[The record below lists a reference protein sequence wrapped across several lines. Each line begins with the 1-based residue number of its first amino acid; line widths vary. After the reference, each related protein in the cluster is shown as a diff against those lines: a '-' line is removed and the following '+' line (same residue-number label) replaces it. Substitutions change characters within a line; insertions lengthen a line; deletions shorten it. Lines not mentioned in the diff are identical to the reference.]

1 MDIYLLGC
9 TKDKEERKCKA
20 LDMYKKSKLFRV
32 SLEYALSKVESKDKQ
47 IFILSAEY
55 YLLAL
60 NDVIEP
66 YDTSLNDFSKEEK
79 KIWANKVHEIMKE
92 KFDIENTNFIVL
104 AGINYFEPLLLY
116 LDKERIINPIPV
128 EERTIGKRISWLK
141 RNTGGE
147 LLLAKSFR
155 DINVRSQVP
164 KDKPGYYKW
173 WASLDGLKVL
183 LNSPFLSK
191 NYLDDILPHLTV
203 KKINN
208 KDYYYI
214 YVGIAVKE
222 SIHNR
227 LNWHIRQ
234 KHSNSSL
241 ESGYL
246 STFRLS
252 LCSLLSLNYKDE
264 DLTNKFID
272 ELYVEYYPFDL
283 KIRSKK
289 AKNVIDEM
297 EKREIVNNVLPINIR
312 DNKKD
317 ILKLF
322 IKDLKNAR
330 KLSKN

>member
-173 WASLDGLKVL
+173 WASLDSLKVL

-191 NYLDDILPHLTV
+191 NYLDDILPYLTV

-214 YVGIAVKE
+214 YVGIAVE
-222 SIHNR
+222 SHFDGRWHFKFYKSQEKITQDKDGRQHRGARHCAEQILSAVYSKYDFGR
-227 LNWHIRQ
+227 LYFQSRNFDVGICFETAG
-234 KHSNSSL
+234 NYGL
-241 ESGYL
+241 VE
-246 STFRLS
+246 TD
-252 LCSLLSLNYKDE
+252 CLL
-264 DLTNKFID
+264 
-272 ELYVEYYPFDL
+272 
-283 KIRSKK
+283 
-289 AKNVIDEM
+289 
-297 EKREIVNNVLPINIR
+297 R
-312 DNKKD
+312 DVQ
-317 ILKLF
+317 
-322 IKDLKNAR
+322 AA
-330 KLSKN
+330 